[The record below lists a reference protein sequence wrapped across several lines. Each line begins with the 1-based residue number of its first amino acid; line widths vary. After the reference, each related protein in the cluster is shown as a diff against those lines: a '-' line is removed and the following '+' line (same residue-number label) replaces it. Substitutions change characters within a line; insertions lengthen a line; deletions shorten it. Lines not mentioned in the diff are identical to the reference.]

1 MVTNLTTTPTART
14 LDLTG
19 LPEPVV
25 AEVTRIVREAREKQ
39 AGESTPSAEGVRP
52 PLRGRL
58 AHLGLKTPTLEEFE
72 EARREMGAGFP
83 RDLPEPTK

>member
-1 MVTNLTTTPTART
+1 MATDLTLSPPPRT

-19 LPEPVV
+19 LPEPVI
-25 AEVTRIVREAREKQ
+25 EQVTRIVREAREKQ
-39 AGESTPSAEGVRP
+39 TGEVTPSAEGARP

-72 EARREMGAGFP
+72 EARREMWASFP
-83 RDLPEPTK
+83 RDLPDQAK